1 MKTEDLISILAAD
14 ATPDAPLR
22 PGQIAAASVLAV
34 VVVVGLFLSL
44 IGVRPALA
52 QALLRPEVAAKAIL
66 PLLTCVLVAPVALRQ
81 LRPGAAGLPAA
92 RLLVPLSL
100 AVGLWL
106 WAFMAVPAPLRFAE
120 WMPSA
125 VVECLG
131 LILLLSLVP
140 LWLVLRMMGR
150 GASTAPARAGA
161 LAGLAVGCGV
171 AAGYSLFCTKD
182 NPIFYVTFYGAAIG
196 LVTGLGAIAGRRVL
210 RW

>member
-1 MKTEDLISILAAD
+1 MKTEDLIGILAAD
-14 ATPDAPLR
+14 AAPPAALR
-22 PGQIAAASVLAV
+22 PGRIALAGLLAV
-34 VVVVGLFLSL
+34 VVTVALFLGL
-44 IGVRPALA
+44 IGVRPALG

-66 PLLTCVLVAPVALRQ
+66 PLLLCVLVAPVALRQ
-81 LRPGAAGLPAA
+81 VRPGAA
-92 RLLVPLSL
+92 RLRAVRLSVPLSL

-106 WAFMAVPAPLRFAE
+106 WAFVALPPPMRFAD
-120 WMPSA
+120 WMPFA

-140 LWLVLRMMGR
+140 LGLVLRMMGR

-196 LVTGLGAIAGRRVL
+196 LVTGLGAVAGRRVL
-210 RW
+210 HW